1 MHRAGKFRRQCGID
15 QAMAIDAAL
24 ARKGLRHNIH
34 SEMGLAAGP
43 VTHVAFMQM

>member
-1 MHRAGKFRRQCGID
+1 MHGAGKFRRQCGID

-34 SEMGLAAGP
+34 SEMGLATRLM
-43 VTHVAFMQM
+43 THMPFMQM